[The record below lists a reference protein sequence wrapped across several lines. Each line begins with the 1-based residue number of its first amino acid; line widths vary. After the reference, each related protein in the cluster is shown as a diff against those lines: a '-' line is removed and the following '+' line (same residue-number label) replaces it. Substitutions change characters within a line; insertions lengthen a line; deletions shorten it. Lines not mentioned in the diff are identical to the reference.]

1 MIGNQERYR
10 FEFTD
15 WNLYRNTADML
26 VYRPGVKTLLR
37 RLVWSVLALVLIACT
52 QYGYRE
58 AASRLAPPDRETANP
73 ALSGQYHDLDR
84 RANEMREQLRGSMT
98 EAEWRDFEA
107 REAENQAR
115 NQAEI
120 DSVIKQREQI
130 MNAIRYGAISLTILL
145 AMGAILPP
153 LLALFEQITIARNVR
168 GDFTVA
174 RRRLLTRT
182 VACPGSTLS
191 PVKVYAR
198 AMARN
203 GQDGGG
209 SHSGCRWI
217 VSTESDPMRGG
228 TGTGFEF
235 HVDHWNRAPATQNR
249 LPDRVAALV
258 DGLNRLTGHSYE
270 GPIILD
276 SIPYSP
282 KSFGA
287 RVQFGSRG
295 PAVRTQTF
303 TSLGEVPPEL
313 RGEIESLMSG
323 PSGSE
328 GSGIQRRVIRT
339 EHITVQDADGNVRTF
354 NSAEEL
360 PPEMRSIY
368 EEMRRRH
375 ESDRK

>member
-1 MIGNQERYR
+1 
-10 FEFTD
+10 
-15 WNLYRNTADML
+15 
-26 VYRPGVKTLLR
+26 
-37 RLVWSVLALVLIACT
+37 
-52 QYGYRE
+52 
-58 AASRLAPPDRETANP
+58 
-73 ALSGQYHDLDR
+73 
-84 RANEMREQLRGSMT
+84 MT
-98 EAEWRDFEA
+98 EAEWHNFEA

-130 MNAIRYGAISLTILL
+130 MNAIRYGAIALTILL

-153 LLALFEQITIARNVR
+153 FLALFEQITIAQTVR

-182 VACPGSTLS
+182 VACPASTLS
-191 PVKVYAR
+191 PIKVSAR
-198 AMARN
+198 AMVRN
-203 GQDGGG
+203 ERRVGR
-209 SHSGCRWI
+209 SHSGYRWI
-217 VSTESDPMRGG
+217 VMTESDPLQGG
-228 TGTGFEF
+228 TGAGFDF
-235 HVDHWNRAPATQNR
+235 HVDHWKQAPVTQDR
-249 LPDRVAALV
+249 LPERVAALV
-258 DGLNRLTGHSYE
+258 DGLSRLTGHTYE

-287 RVQFGSRG
+287 RVHFGSRG
-295 PAVRTQTF
+295 PVVRTQMF
-303 TSLGEVPPEL
+303 TRMGDVPPEL
-313 RGEIESLMSG
+313 RGEIESLMSS

-339 EHITVQDADGNVRTF
+339 EHITVKDADGNVRTF

>member
-1 MIGNQERYR
+1 MIGSRERYR

-15 WNLYRNTADML
+15 WNLYQNTADTL

-37 RLVWSVLALVLIACT
+37 RLVWSVIAIVLIICT
-52 QYGYRE
+52 QYGSRE
-58 AASRLAPPDRETANP
+58 AVSRLAPPDRERADP
-73 ALSGQYHDLDR
+73 AFSGQYHDLDR
-84 RANEMREQLRGSMT
+84 PANEMREQLRGSMT

-107 REAENQAR
+107 RETENRAR

-120 DSVIKQREQI
+120 DSVIRQREQI
-130 MNAIRYGAISLTILL
+130 VSAIRYGAIALTILL
-145 AMGAILPP
+145 AAGALLPP

-168 GDFTVA
+168 GDFTVT

-182 VACPGSTLS
+182 VACPSSTLS
-191 PVKVYAR
+191 PVQVYAR

-203 GQDGGG
+203 GGHGGR

-217 VSTESDPMRGG
+217 VSTESDPMQGG
-228 TGTGFEF
+228 TGTGFDF
-235 HVDHWNRAPATQNR
+235 HVDHWKHAPVTQDR
-249 LPDRVAALV
+249 LPERVAALV
-258 DGLNRLTGHSYE
+258 DGLNRLTGHTYE

-287 RVQFGSRG
+287 RVHFGSRG
-295 PAVRTQTF
+295 PVVRTQMF
-303 TSLGEVPPEL
+303 TSLGDVPPEL
-313 RGEIESLMSG
+313 RGEIESMMSG
-323 PSGSE
+323 QSGSE
-328 GSGIQRRVIRT
+328 GSGIQHRVIRT
-339 EHITVQDADGNVRTF
+339 EHITVKDADGNVRTF